1 MYQEKKF
8 NRVPFVS
15 SVIER
20 TPMRLMHTSSK
31 QLHKGTKAGKKRH
44 KSSQGKAQ
52 VQARKGA
59 KAGNER
65 HKGRQGKAQEQA
77 RKTRI

>member
-1 MYQEKKF
+1 
-8 NRVPFVS
+8 
-15 SVIER
+15 
-20 TPMRLMHTSSK
+20 MHTSSK

-65 HKGRQGKAQEQA
+65 HKGKGRQGGKAQEQA
-77 RKTRI
+77 RKTKI